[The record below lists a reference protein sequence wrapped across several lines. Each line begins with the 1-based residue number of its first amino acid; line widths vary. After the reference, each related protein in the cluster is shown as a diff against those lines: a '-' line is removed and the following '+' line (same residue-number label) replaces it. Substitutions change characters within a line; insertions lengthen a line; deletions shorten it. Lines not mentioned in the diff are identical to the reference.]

1 MEKEENIIRISVR
14 ALVEFLLRRGSLD
27 TQAGSSSEA
36 AMLEGARIH
45 RRLQKKEGEGYQ
57 AEVPLRMDVP
67 VGQAVL
73 RLEGRADG
81 IFCMKDAKGAE
92 DVGDSEEAGNADPG
106 IEKSSAPLWT
116 IDEIKTVFRGLGSM
130 EGPVDVH
137 LAQARCY
144 AYMYA
149 CREGLDRIRIR
160 MTYCSQATGD
170 VRYFYEALY
179 WCRDLRIRSRRTER
193 IIRSRRRNDP
203 CASDG
208 GTH

>member
-27 TQAGSSSEA
+27 TQAGPSSEA

-81 IFCMKDAKGAE
+81 IFCMKSAKSAKGAKDAKDAKDE
-92 DVGDSEEAGNADPG
+92 KDADPG
-106 IEKSSAPLWT
+106 IFSFIEITNRAAAIGRTIIDHDDIQILIGLVDHRIQALRQILAYVIDRYNNRDQKFHRYSYCIHSLPL
-116 IDEIKTVFRGLGSM
+116 GLY
-130 EGPVDVH
+130 PLVYK
-137 LAQARCY
+137 L
-144 AYMYA
+144 
-149 CREGLDRIRIR
+149 
-160 MTYCSQATGD
+160 
-170 VRYFYEALY
+170 
-179 WCRDLRIRSRRTER
+179 
-193 IIRSRRRNDP
+193 
-203 CASDG
+203 
-208 GTH
+208 